1 MLDTSRLGRPLPDTP
16 LTALA
21 IFQDYLHDQLDG
33 VMPHS
38 KTVIDFLLT
47 ELISDKIAHELSHL
61 RWVYQL
67 TLPESVRLDVALADL
82 KQDFRV
88 GSPELE
94 GWSLLHYRYVR
105 VDLALEWPQ
114 IAAVTAQHER
124 TLRRRVQLGL
134 HRLTYALIAA
144 ELAFR
149 RNGATLY
156 ST

>member
-1 MLDTSRLGRPLPDTP
+1 
-16 LTALA
+16 
-21 IFQDYLHDQLDG
+21 
-33 VMPHS
+33 MPHS

-47 ELISDKIAHELSHL
+47 ELLTDRIIHELSHL

-67 TLPESVRLDVALADL
+67 TLPEVACLETALTDL

-94 GWSLLHYRYVR
+94 AWSLLHYRYVR

-134 HRLTYALIAA
+134 HRLSHVLIAT

-149 RNGATLY
+149 RNDNGKMPG
-156 ST
+156 